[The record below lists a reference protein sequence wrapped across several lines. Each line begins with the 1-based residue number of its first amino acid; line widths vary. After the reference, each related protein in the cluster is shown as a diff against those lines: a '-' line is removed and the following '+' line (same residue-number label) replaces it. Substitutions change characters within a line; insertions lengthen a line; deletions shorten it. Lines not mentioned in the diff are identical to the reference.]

1 MSLQSEYFDPDTG
14 IIHLVQQE
22 RIGVQT
28 GLTDDMKLGLED
40 TSFNDVKV
48 KLLSVKYV
56 AQLYTEE
63 AGDPTGL
70 FFSTS
75 YGDSG
80 TVLFGIGNKNEVFST
95 YTSLGS
101 FQGTSSFPVQIQGYS
116 TLIGNPTSVTKTWT
130 PRKMGLSNEQ
140 VAFITVRSASGGNGC
155 VAGLSIY
162 MRLLRL

>member
-14 IIHLVQQE
+14 IIHLIQQE
-22 RIGVQT
+22 RISILSGN
-28 GLTDDMKLGLED
+28 TDDMKLGLED
-40 TSFNDVKV
+40 TGFTDVKV

-56 AQLYTEE
+56 AQLFVGES
-63 AGDPTGL
+63 GDTTTKQ
-70 FFSTS
+70 FSSS
-75 YGDSG
+75 YGDNG
-80 TVLFGIGNKNEVFST
+80 QVIFGIGNKNENFAT

-101 FQGTSSFPVQIQGYS
+101 FQGTSSFPVHAQGYT

-140 VAFITVRSASGGNGC
+140 VAFITVRSQAVTNGC